1 MSFSINTNV
10 ASLQAQYYLNQT
22 NNFQNQTI
30 NEVTSGLRIVNSG
43 DDAAGLAVAN
53 TLRDDQAV
61 LTQGIANGNS
71 AEATL
76 QTIDGGISN
85 IGNLL
90 DRLNTLATES
100 ASTTFSGGASGRAT
114 MQAEFAS
121 TEAEITRQATAIGMN
136 SGGSMVGNQS
146 VVIGGGQTVGGG
158 TVTLGLTGAAVD
170 ATSLGLVAN
179 TATGTVGLGTD
190 AAVATAVGAN
200 ATATFTFTN
209 TASGGLADYGTADG
223 QVVTVSLTGVS
234 TQAGLVSAINN
245 ALAAAAASNPDF
257 AAANYSASI
266 NSTSGK
272 LVFSTTDPIA
282 DAPTV
287 AGSDTGAQDLG
298 FIGGGVAAVNT
309 GAIDIST
316 QPGAAAAITTIT
328 NAVAALG
335 SAQAAVGK
343 SENVLNYALNL
354 ASTQLTNEASSE
366 SQIRDADLAQQAANL
381 TKAQIME
388 QAGVAALAQANSAP
402 LNILALLKS

>member
-53 TLRDDQAV
+53 GLRDDQAV
-61 LTQGIANGNS
+61 LTQGIANANS
-71 AEATL
+71 AQATL
-76 QTIDGGISN
+76 QTVDGGISN

-100 ASTTFSGGASGRAT
+100 ASSTFTGGASGRAT

-136 SGGSMVGNQS
+136 SGGSMIGNLS
-146 VVIGGGQTVGGG
+146 VTIGGGQTVGGG
-158 TVTLGLTGAAVD
+158 TVTLGLSGAAVD
-170 ATSLGLVAN
+170 ATSLGLIGNSA
-179 TATGTVGLGTD
+179 AGTVALGTD

-200 ATATFTFTN
+200 DTATFTFTN
-209 TASGGLADYGTADG
+209 AAAGGLADYGTTAG
-223 QVVTVSLTGVS
+223 VTVTVGLDGVS
-234 TQAGLVSAINN
+234 TQSGLVTAINN
-245 ALAAAAASNPDF
+245 ALAQAAAANPDF

-266 NSTSGK
+266 SATGK
-272 LVFSTTDPIA
+272 LVFSTTDAISNT
-282 DAPTV
+282 PTV
-287 AGSDTGAQDLG
+287 AGADTGAQDLG
-298 FIGGGVAAVNT
+298 FIAGGVAATNT

-335 SAQAAVGK
+335 AAQAAVGK
-343 SENVLNYALNL
+343 SENILNYALNL

-402 LNILALLKS
+402 QNILALLKS

>member
-22 NNFQNQTI
+22 SNFQNQTI

-53 TLRDDQAV
+53 NLRNSQAV
-61 LTQGIANGNS
+61 LTQGVANGNS
-71 AEATL
+71 AQATL
-76 QTIDGGISN
+76 QTIDGGMTN

-100 ASTTFSGGASGRAT
+100 ASSTFTGSRAT
-114 MQAEFAS
+114 NQSEFAS

-136 SGGSMVGNQS
+136 NGGGMVGNQS
-146 VVIGGGQTVGGG
+146 VVIGGGATVAGG
-158 TVTLGLTGAAVD
+158 TVTLALGGSAVD
-170 ATSLGLVAN
+170 ASSLGLVAN
-179 TATGTVGLGTD
+179 TATGTVTMTTD
-190 AAVATAVGAN
+190 AQVATAVGAN
-200 ATATFTFTN
+200 ATATFTLTN
-209 TASGGLADYGTADG
+209 SAAGGLADYGTAAG
-223 QVVTVSLTGVS
+223 VVVTVGLGGVS
-234 TQAGLVSAINN
+234 TKTGLLTAIND
-245 ALAAAAASNPDF
+245 ALSQSAATNPDF

-266 NSTSGK
+266 NANGK

-282 DAPTV
+282 NAPEIGGT
-287 AGSDTGAQDLG
+287 DTGAQDLG
-298 FIGGGVAAVNT
+298 IAAGPTALVNT
-309 GAIDIST
+309 GAVDIST
-316 QPGAAAAITTIT
+316 QGGAAAAITTIS
-328 NAVAALG
+328 NAVASLG
-335 SAQAAVGK
+335 AAQAAVGK

-402 LNILALLKS
+402 QNILALLKA

>member
-53 TLRDDQAV
+53 GLRDSQAV
-61 LTQGIANGNS
+61 LTQGVANANS
-71 AEATL
+71 AQSTL
-76 QTIDGGISN
+76 QTIDGAMSN

-100 ASTTFSGGASGRAT
+100 ASSTFSGGTAGRAT

-121 TEAEITRQATAIGMN
+121 TEAEITRQATAVGMN
-136 SGGSMVGNQS
+136 SAGAMAANLS

-158 TVTLGLTGAAVD
+158 TVTLGLQGAGVD
-170 ATSLGLVAN
+170 ATSLGLQAN
-179 TATGTVGLGTD
+179 TATGAVDLSTD
-190 AAVATAVGAN
+190 ANVATAVGN
-200 ATATFTFTN
+200 AGALATFTFTN
-209 TASGGLADYGTADG
+209 TAAGGLADYGTTAG
-223 QVVTVSLTGVS
+223 VVVTVGLGGVS
-234 TQAGLVSAINN
+234 TQSGLVTAIND
-245 ALAAAAASNPDF
+245 ALAQQNAANPDF

-266 NSTSGK
+266 SAAGFLT
-272 LVFSTTDPIA
+272 FSTTDNVA
-282 DAPTV
+282 NDAPTV
-287 AGSDTGAQDLG
+287 ATDA
-298 FIGGGVAAVNT
+298 GGTALFAASAAATAT

-316 QPGAAAAITTIT
+316 QAGAAAAINTIGA
-328 NAVAALG
+328 AVASLG

-343 SENVLNYALNL
+343 SENILNYALNL
-354 ASTQLTNEASSE
+354 ASTQLVNEASSE
-366 SQIRDADLAQQAANL
+366 SSIRDADLAQQAANL
-381 TKAQIME
+381 TKAQILE

-402 LNILALLKS
+402 QAILTLLKT